1 MQTSDAQA
9 LAARLVQAIS
19 TLEPERI
26 VALENCILLLENG
39 QDLRRSKG
47 GVGLG
52 AGTVDSG
59 DTAFMMVCVALV
71 QLMTIPGLAL
81 FYGGLS
87 QAPNVLATVMQ
98 SFSIT
103 CLVTILWLICGYSI
117 SFDRGVHSSSVVGG
131 SGMIWLNS
139 TNIMKAEVGT
149 IPLSLHVTYQGT
161 FAVLTAAIITGSVA
175 ERMRFGPANLQKSKV
190 SVHIYVFTVESYCV
204 SQYERQTCGYVLCIQ
219 KSHYVQEIAFATI
232 CAGREITISKGRREE
247 SCTRSVWGPRAQQA
261 TRQPSC
267 NLATHVAAVTLTK
280 RAGNARK
287 DMLKT

>member
-1 MQTSDAQA
+1 MPSDAQA

-39 QDLRRSKG
+39 QDLRPSKG
-47 GVGLG
+47 GDGLG
-52 AGTVDSG
+52 AGTYDSG

-117 SFDRGVHSSSVVGG
+117 AFDRGVNSNPVVGG
-131 SGMIWLNS
+131 SGMIWFNS
-139 TNIMKAEVGT
+139 TAIMNAEIGT
-149 IPLSLHVTYQGT
+149 IPLSLYVTYQGT
-161 FAVLTAAIITGSVA
+161 FAVITAAIITGSVA
-175 ERMRFGPANLQKSKV
+175 ERMRFGPMLIFLGIWHLLVYCPLCHWEWGGGTQFTCFTGTKV
-190 SVHIYVFTVESYCV
+190 QILTPKKASCPSGVCSTLPAVMSSTSALVCV
-204 SQYERQTCGYVLCIQ
+204 CVRERERERARERELC
-219 KSHYVQEIAFATI
+219 V
-232 CAGREITISKGRREE
+232 
-247 SCTRSVWGPRAQQA
+247 
-261 TRQPSC
+261 
-267 NLATHVAAVTLTK
+267 
-280 RAGNARK
+280 
-287 DMLKT
+287 